1 MEKYLF
7 YSVIGKHSGE
17 TIEEILARKQKEIE
31 VCDFSLWSVHIAP
44 KSREQAWSLDKSD
57 KVVVYCK
64 KSTSAKDPVNGK
76 DICHAKIMTY
86 NNGENKIII
95 PEGIDTTFTKGKDYQ
110 AYVVRKYEFLEQ
122 PTDYDFGK
130 YETILNDD
138 DNTIVSFKDRFDC
151 KQFQNTFGK
160 ENPLL
165 NQSCK
170 KKIIVKMELT
180 YPFVVCLE

>member
-7 YSVIGKHSGE
+7 YSVIGKHAGE

-31 VCDFSLWSVHIAP
+31 LCNYSLWSAKINK
-44 KSREQAWSLDKSD
+44 KSRELVWSLDEFD
-57 KVVVYCK
+57 KVAVYCK
-64 KSTSAKDPVNGK
+64 KSDSAKDPVNGK

-95 PEGIDTTFTKGKDYQ
+95 PDGIDTTFTKGIKYQ

-122 PTDYDFGK
+122 PTKYDFGK
-130 YETILNDD
+130 YESILD
-138 DNTIVSFKDRFDC
+138 DNTIVSFSKRF
-151 KQFQNTFGK
+151 KNTRFQNRFGK

-165 NQSCK
+165 NQSCEK
-170 KKIIVKMELT
+170 EIIVKMELT